1 MKHVSGLKKSALCRV
16 VFLIHR
22 VSQRGLGVRA
32 GVWQQDGEL
41 RKGAG
46 GEEGRKE
53 DSASDNHGRP
63 RKETKEG
70 HGKQER
76 GWGGGSPTEEGP

>member
-1 MKHVSGLKKSALCRV
+1 MPSWVFNSPSLSART
-16 VFLIHR
+16 R
-22 VSQRGLGVRA
+22 VRA
-32 GVWQQDGEL
+32 GVWQQGGEL
-41 RKGAG
+41 RKGAD

-76 GWGGGSPTEEGP
+76 GWGGWSPTEEGP

>member
-1 MKHVSGLKKSALCRV
+1 M
-16 VFLIHR
+16 
-22 VSQRGLGVRA
+22 
-32 GVWQQDGEL
+32 
-41 RKGAG
+41 GAG

-63 RKETKEG
+63 GKETKEG

-76 GWGGGSPTEEGP
+76 GRGGGSPPRRRDPRGEVGVGVRRSKWGHKRTQSSDSLSEL